1 MIRKQLY
8 WMMGLVMVLTS
19 CQKEET
25 TSPDETIFQT
35 ITVSIPQEVGTRGS
49 TGDGSLI
56 NRCILQVYRN
66 EQPVGERQTVAITG
80 STITFNVSLSSQ
92 QTYDLVFWADCATRN
107 EDGFEDKFYDTGN
120 LEAVTLKNLGNNDQ
134 YTEANEYDAFSACV
148 SYKATGNSSGT
159 VILTRPFGRVNIRNS
174 APFVTGGMAVSVTYR
189 QVATQYNVRTKA
201 VSEWENIART
211 FSPTVAGSD
220 IICEDFILVPEDKCQ
235 QAIDVTV
242 GNVSRQFVNLPLQ
255 RNYATNITATF
266 EKSGGN

>member
-80 STITFNVSLSSQ
+80 STITFNVSLRPTISYSG
-92 QTYDLVFWADCATRN
+92 QTAQPVTRM
-107 EDGFEDKFYDTGN
+107 DSRISFT
-120 LEAVTLKNLGNNDQ
+120 
-134 YTEANEYDAFSACV
+134 
-148 SYKATGNSSGT
+148 
-159 VILTRPFGRVNIRNS
+159 
-174 APFVTGGMAVSVTYR
+174 
-189 QVATQYNVRTKA
+189 TQGIWKP
-201 VSEWENIART
+201 SH
-211 FSPTVAGSD
+211 
-220 IICEDFILVPEDKCQ
+220 
-235 QAIDVTV
+235 
-242 GNVSRQFVNLPLQ
+242 
-255 RNYATNITATF
+255 
-266 EKSGGN
+266 

>member
-1 MIRKQLY
+1 MIKKQLY
-8 WMMGLVMVLTS
+8 WMIGLVMVLTS
-19 CQKEET
+19 CQKEES
-25 TSPDETIFQT
+25 TSPDETISQT

-120 LEAVTLKNLGNNDQ
+120 LEAVTLKNLGNDGQ

-148 SYKATGNSSGT
+148 SYKAAGNSNAT
-159 VILTRPFGRVNIRNS
+159 ITLTRPFSRVNIRNS
-174 APFVTGGMAVSVTYR
+174 APFVTGGMEVSVIYR
-189 QVATQYNVRTKA
+189 QVPTQYNARTKA

-220 IICEDFILVPEDKCQ
+220 IICEDFILAPENKSQ

-242 GNVSRQFVNLPLQ
+242 GNVSRQFENLPMQ

>member
-120 LEAVTLKNLGNNDQ
+120 LEAVTLKNIKGDVALKNV
-134 YTEANEYDAFSACV
+134 YFPLAS
-148 SYKATGNSSGT
+148 
-159 VILTRPFGRVNIRNS
+159 LTRLPGTPPGR
-174 APFVTGGMAVSVTYR
+174 
-189 QVATQYNVRTKA
+189 
-201 VSEWENIART
+201 
-211 FSPTVAGSD
+211 
-220 IICEDFILVPEDKCQ
+220 
-235 QAIDVTV
+235 
-242 GNVSRQFVNLPLQ
+242 
-255 RNYATNITATF
+255 
-266 EKSGGN
+266 

>member
-92 QTYDLVFWADCATRN
+92 QTYDLVFWADCATQ
-107 EDGFEDKFYDTGN
+107 GIWKP
-120 LEAVTLKNLGNNDQ
+120 
-134 YTEANEYDAFSACV
+134 SH
-148 SYKATGNSSGT
+148 
-159 VILTRPFGRVNIRNS
+159 
-174 APFVTGGMAVSVTYR
+174 
-189 QVATQYNVRTKA
+189 
-201 VSEWENIART
+201 
-211 FSPTVAGSD
+211 
-220 IICEDFILVPEDKCQ
+220 
-235 QAIDVTV
+235 
-242 GNVSRQFVNLPLQ
+242 
-255 RNYATNITATF
+255 
-266 EKSGGN
+266 